1 MKDTLI
7 ESAKKEKITSTISK
21 VSKIEE
27 IDTLK
32 LANLIAKGRVVIP
45 KNVLREHISPKAVGE
60 CVSTKVNANIG
71 TSREHGNVEEELLK
85 AKTSVLYGADT
96 VMDLSTGKDINSV
109 RRQILKEIDVP
120 VGTVPIYQAA
130 SEHSSVL
137 DMTEDDMFNAV
148 RLHVKDG
155 VDFVTIHTGVTLR
168 AIDLLRSDERI
179 LDIVSRGGSFL
190 AAWMIHHGCENPF
203 YSEFDYLLDIVKEYD
218 VTLSLGDGMRP
229 GCIADASDR
238 SMFEEV
244 ITLGELVKRARNAGI
259 QSMVEGPGHVPLNEI
274 EPGVR
279 SIKNICDG
287 APLYLLGP
295 LITDIAPGYD
305 HITAAIGGAV
315 AGLAGADFLCMTTPS
330 EHLALPD
337 VDDIREGTVV
347 TKIAAHAVDLIKFGQ
362 RQKARKLD
370 NEMAL
375 ARSNLDWE
383 KQFKLAIDPEK
394 AIQIHSRCKEL
405 DTCSMCGELCSIKIM
420 QDALNKKQLP

>member
-1 MKDTLI
+1 MMATLI
-7 ESAKKEKITSTISK
+7 ESAKKDKLTSTISK
-21 VSKIEE
+21 VSKIEG
-27 IDTLK
+27 IDSLR

-85 AKTSVLYGADT
+85 AQTSVLYGADT

-109 RRQILKEIDVP
+109 RRLILKEIDVP
-120 VGTVPIYQAA
+120 IGTVPIYQAA
-130 SEHSSVL
+130 SEHASVL

-168 AIDLLRSDERI
+168 AIDLLRSDGRI
-179 LDIVSRGGSFL
+179 LNIVSRGGSFL
-190 AAWMIHHGCENPF
+190 AAWMIHHGNENPF
-203 YSEFDYLLDIVKEYD
+203 YSEFDYLLEIVKEYD

-238 SMFEEV
+238 AMFEEV
-244 ITLGELVKRARNAGI
+244 IVLGELVKRSRNAGV

-274 EPGVR
+274 EPAVR

-330 EHLALPD
+330 EHLALPN

-370 NEMAL
+370 YEMAH

-383 KQFKLAIDPEK
+383 KQLNMAIDPQR
-394 AIQIHSRCKEL
+394 AIQIHSRCKDL

-420 QDALNKKQLP
+420 QEALNKK

>member
-1 MKDTLI
+1 MTATLI
-7 ESAKKEKITSTISK
+7 ESAKKDKLTSTISK
-21 VSKIEE
+21 VSKIEG
-27 IDTLK
+27 IDSLR

-85 AKTSVLYGADT
+85 AQTSVLYGADT

-109 RRQILKEIDVP
+109 RRLILKEIDVP
-120 VGTVPIYQAA
+120 IGTVPIYQAA
-130 SEHSSVL
+130 SEHASVL

-168 AIDLLRSDERI
+168 AIDLLRSDGRI
-179 LDIVSRGGSFL
+179 LNIVSRGGSFL
-190 AAWMIHHGCENPF
+190 AAWMIHHGNENPF
-203 YSEFDYLLDIVKEYD
+203 YSEFDYLLEIVKEYD

-238 SMFEEV
+238 AMFEEV
-244 ITLGELVKRARNAGI
+244 IVLGELVKRSRNAGV

-274 EPGVR
+274 EPAVR

-330 EHLALPD
+330 EHLALPN

-362 RQKARKLD
+362 RQKAGKLD
-370 NEMAL
+370 YEMAH

-383 KQFKLAIDPEK
+383 KQLNMAIDPQR
-394 AIQIHSRCKEL
+394 AIQIHSRCKDL

-420 QDALNKKQLP
+420 RDALNKK

>member
-1 MKDTLI
+1 MTATLI
-7 ESAKKEKITSTISK
+7 ESAKKDKLTSTISK
-21 VSKIEE
+21 VSKIEG
-27 IDTLK
+27 IDSLR

-85 AKTSVLYGADT
+85 AQTSVLYGADT

-109 RRQILKEIDVP
+109 RRLILKEIDVP
-120 VGTVPIYQAA
+120 IGTVPIYQAA
-130 SEHSSVL
+130 SEHASVL

-168 AIDLLRSDERI
+168 AIDLLRSDGRI
-179 LDIVSRGGSFL
+179 LNIVSRGGSFL
-190 AAWMIHHGCENPF
+190 AAWMIHHGNENPF
-203 YSEFDYLLDIVKEYD
+203 YSEFDYLLEIVKEYD

-238 SMFEEV
+238 AMFEEV
-244 ITLGELVKRARNAGI
+244 IVLGELVKRSRNAGV

-274 EPGVR
+274 EPAVR

-330 EHLALPD
+330 EHLALPN

-362 RQKARKLD
+362 RQKAGKLD
-370 NEMAL
+370 YEMAH

-383 KQFKLAIDPEK
+383 KQLNMAIDPQR
-394 AIQIHSRCKEL
+394 AIQIHSRCKDL

-420 QDALNKKQLP
+420 QEALNKK

>member
-7 ESAKKEKITSTISK
+7 ESAKKENITSTISK
-21 VSKIEE
+21 VSKIEG
-27 IDTLK
+27 IDSLR

-109 RRQILKEIDVP
+109 RRLILKDIDVP
-120 VGTVPIYQAA
+120 IGTVPIYQAA

-179 LDIVSRGGSFL
+179 LNIVSRGGSFL
-190 AAWMIHHGCENPF
+190 AAWMIHHGNENPF
-203 YSEFDYLLDIVKEYD
+203 YSEFDYLLEIVKEYD

-244 ITLGELVKRARNAGI
+244 ITLGELVKRSRNAGV

-274 EPGVR
+274 EPAVR

-330 EHLALPD
+330 EHLALPN

-370 NEMAL
+370 YEMAL

-383 KQFKLAIDPEK
+383 KQLNMAIDPQK
-394 AIQIHSRCKEL
+394 AIQIHSRCKDL

-420 QDALNKKQLP
+420 QEALKKK

>member
-7 ESAKKEKITSTISK
+7 ESAKKENITSTISK
-21 VSKIEE
+21 VSKIEG
-27 IDTLK
+27 IDSLR
-32 LANLIAKGRVVIP
+32 LVNLIAKGRVVIP

-109 RRQILKEIDVP
+109 RRLILKDIDVP
-120 VGTVPIYQAA
+120 IGTVPIYQAA

-168 AIDLLRSDERI
+168 AIDLLRSDGRI
-179 LDIVSRGGSFL
+179 LNIVSRGGSFL
-190 AAWMIHHGCENPF
+190 AAWMIHHGNENPF
-203 YSEFDYLLDIVKEYD
+203 YSEFDYLLEIVKEYD

-238 SMFEEV
+238 AMFEEV
-244 ITLGELVKRARNAGI
+244 IVLGELVKRSRNAGV

-274 EPGVR
+274 EPAVR

-330 EHLALPD
+330 EHLALPN

-370 NEMAL
+370 YEMAH

-383 KQFKLAIDPEK
+383 KQLNMAIDPQR
-394 AIQIHSRCKEL
+394 AIQIHSRCKDL

-420 QDALNKKQLP
+420 QEALNKK

>member
-155 VDFVTIHTGVTLR
+155 VDFITIHTGVTLR

>member
-7 ESAKKEKITSTISK
+7 ESAKKENITSTISK
-21 VSKIEE
+21 VSKIEG
-27 IDTLK
+27 IDSLR

-45 KNVLREHISPKAVGE
+45 KNVLRKHISPKAVGE

-109 RRQILKEIDVP
+109 RRLILKDIDVP
-120 VGTVPIYQAA
+120 IGTVPIYQAA

-179 LDIVSRGGSFL
+179 LNIVSRGGSFL
-190 AAWMIHHGCENPF
+190 AAWMIHHGNENPF
-203 YSEFDYLLDIVKEYD
+203 YSEFDYLLEIVKEYD

-244 ITLGELVKRARNAGI
+244 ITLGELVKRSRNAGV

-274 EPGVR
+274 EPAVR

-330 EHLALPD
+330 EHLALPN

-370 NEMAL
+370 YEMAL

-383 KQFKLAIDPEK
+383 KQLNMAIDPQK
-394 AIQIHSRCKEL
+394 AIQIHSRCKDL

-420 QDALNKKQLP
+420 QEALKKK

>member
-1 MKDTLI
+1 MMDTLI
-7 ESAKKEKITSTISK
+7 ESAKKEKLTSTIST
-21 VSKIEE
+21 VSKIEG
-27 IDTLK
+27 IDSLR

-109 RRQILKEIDVP
+109 RRLILKEIDVP
-120 VGTVPIYQAA
+120 IGTVPIYQAA
-130 SEHSSVL
+130 SEHASVL

-168 AIDLLRSDERI
+168 AIDLLRSDGRI
-179 LDIVSRGGSFL
+179 LNIVSRGGSFL
-190 AAWMIHHGCENPF
+190 AAWMIHHGNENPF
-203 YSEFDYLLDIVKEYD
+203 YSEFDYLLEIVKEYD

-238 SMFEEV
+238 AMFEEV
-244 ITLGELVKRARNAGI
+244 IVLGELVKRARNAGV

-274 EPGVR
+274 EPAVR

-330 EHLALPD
+330 EHLALPN

-362 RQKARKLD
+362 RQKAGKLD
-370 NEMAL
+370 YEMAL

-383 KQFKLAIDPEK
+383 KQLNMAIDPQK
-394 AIQIHSRCKEL
+394 AIQIHSRCKHL

-420 QDALNKKQLP
+420 QEALKKK